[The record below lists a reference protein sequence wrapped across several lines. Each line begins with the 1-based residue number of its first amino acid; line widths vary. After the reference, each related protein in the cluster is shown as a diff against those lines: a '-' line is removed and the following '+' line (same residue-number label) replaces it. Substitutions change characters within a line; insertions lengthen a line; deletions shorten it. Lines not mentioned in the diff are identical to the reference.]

1 MRSFLVAFVVLAAA
15 VVQLEAVVLGV
26 GATEVPNAAVGLYLL
41 GGFGGAAA
49 LLFAVTPQ
57 NRRPRLPDAVLIS
70 GFSVFFPVFGLPG
83 LAAMLAVRSRSPVER
98 RRTGLRETM
107 APSLPGS
114 PLNTDVERRYGPG
127 ALEGILRH
135 SADPEARLKVV
146 LACRSL
152 PDRASVQLLRMALRD
167 PVDDVRL
174 LAYAVLERRER
185 DIQTQIQDLLAGAGQ
200 SSSGVSS
207 VSGTG
212 EVQLRPQLPPATHGR
227 LAELYWEL
235 VYCGLV
241 EGELLAFSLEQV
253 LWHSAEVRRHRSAS
267 PRMAL
272 LAGRALLMMDRAA
285 EARGLL
291 EESIRRGLPVE
302 VVGPYLAEADYRDR
316 HPRHVR
322 QQVAV
327 FAKSARLR
335 PGLAG
340 IVEQWS

>member
-1 MRSFLVAFVVLAAA
+1 
-15 VVQLEAVVLGV
+15 
-26 GATEVPNAAVGLYLL
+26 
-41 GGFGGAAA
+41 
-49 LLFAVTPQ
+49 
-57 NRRPRLPDAVLIS
+57 
-70 GFSVFFPVFGLPG
+70 
-83 LAAMLAVRSRSPVER
+83 MLAVRSRSPVDR
-98 RRTGLRETM
+98 RRTGLRETL

-127 ALEGILRH
+127 ALEGLLRH

-152 PDRASVQLLRMALRD
+152 PDRASVQLLRLALRD

-174 LAYAVLERRER
+174 LAYAVLERKERE
-185 DIQTQIQDLLAGAGQ
+185 IQSQIQELLAGASNSNSGI
-200 SSSGVSS
+200 SSA
-207 VSGTG
+207 SGTG
-212 EVQLRPQLPPATHGR
+212 EVQVRPQLAPATHAR

-235 VYCGLV
+235 VYEGLV

-253 LWHSAEVRRHRSAS
+253 LFHAGEARRQQRHAS

-272 LAGRALLMMDRAA
+272 VAGRALLLLNRAD
-285 EARGLL
+285 EARGML
-291 EESIRRGLPVE
+291 EEAIRRGLPVE
-302 VVGPYLAEADYRDR
+302 VVGPYLAEADFRDR
-316 HPRHVR
+316 RARQVR